1 MSATVLSPRPR
12 FPGSLVVKFR
22 SKSRA
27 WVASSIPEPVSDTE
41 STMYWPGPGNPR
53 VAARASSRSA
63 RVVSI
68 VMRPPPIDA
77 SRALATRFVITC
89 SSRPRLIRTGH
100 ASASSRVPSSLPS
113 PTSSLSI
120 PCAPATTSLTFT
132 VEAGGSCRRDASIS
146 WQVSVAP
153 HSAAPWMPSTCSRSA
168 SPGAIRL
175 SSRRLWPTMTVTRLL
190 KSWAIPA
197 ARRPTDSKPRASWS
211 SARSRSRSAESLT
224 ISPRNRALSSR
235 AASSASST
243 REGTLRGSGLI
254 AIDPWVLRWLG
265 YERQHDAEDRPR
277 AGRAAEVDRAAV
289 VFHDLVGEG
298 QAEPG
303 ARLLGREERVE
314 DTIRLGHRD
323 AGPRI
328 FDLDADAA
336 SECTAARRV
345 HAVAIGPGHTEG
357 QPAAGPH
364 GLQRIGDHVDDGAV
378 QSLLVGMDRR
388 HVARVLASDDDA
400 TRLDLVEVE
409 LDHPVH
415 EHRQAD
421 QGEAQPGR
429 PGQLEEPLDDL
440 VDTLQLARHYAH
452 EPLAIVLVVE
462 PPAEVA
468 AEGQDRGQR
477 VLDLVRQP
485 GGEGAERGEAVRA
498 AELALE
504 VAHGGEIAE
513 HGNDTEVLPI
523 AALERRRAQ
532 LDGQRGPGAPAQRQ
546 RDVGD
551 RRAAGEGLHQDVAHL
566 RRPGED
572 LRAVAPDGLAGEEP
586 AEQLGGRVDGDDPA
600 IKVHRDD
607 AVRDRG
613 KDAVGIALEV
623 GQLLE
628 PSLQLGVR
636 LLQGGALLVELRR
649 HVVEGRRQ
657 TPDLVARCRLDALD
671 ELAAGDGA
679 GARLER
685 LHRSGDP
692 PRHQRGDDPAQQHRD
707 GGEHRELEARLADL
721 FVHALLREP
730 DTHRPPLL
738 LVDDD
743 GHGEVVEGLA
753 GRRGHRL
760 LGQRPLGQR
769 RPLVHGA

>member
-1 MSATVLSPRPR
+1 MAPRLRVTMSATVLSPRPR

-53 VAARASSRSA
+53 VAACASSRSA

-100 ASASSRVPSSLPS
+100 ASASSRVTSSLPS

-120 PCAPATTSLTFT
+120 ASAPATTSLTFT
-132 VEAGGSCRRDASIS
+132 VEAGGSCRRDASSS
-146 WQVSVAP
+146 WRVSVTP
-153 HSAAPWMPSTCSRSA
+153 HSAAPWMPSTCSRNA
-168 SPGAIRL
+168 SPRAIRF
-175 SSRRLWPTMTVTRLL
+175 SSRRLWPTMTETRLL

-224 ISPRNRALSSR
+224 ISPRSRALSSR

-254 AIDPWVLRWLG
+254 AIDPRVLRWLG
-265 YERQHDAEDRPR
+265 YERQHDAEHRPG
-277 AGRAAEVDRAAV
+277 AGRAAKVDRAAV

-298 QAEPG
+298 QAESG

-364 GLQRIGDHVDDGAV
+364 GLQRIGDHVDDGTV

-388 HVARVLASDDDA
+388 YVARVLASDDDA
-400 TRLDLVEVE
+400 TRLDLVPVE
-409 LDHPVH
+409 LGHPVH
-415 EHRQAD
+415 EHGQAD

-440 VDTLQLARHYAH
+440 VDALQLARHHAH

-468 AEGQDRGQR
+468 AEGQDRGQG

-498 AELALE
+498 AQLALE

-513 HGNDTEVLPI
+513 HGDDAEVLAV

-532 LDGQRGPGAPAQRQ
+532 LDGQGGARAPAQRQ

-566 RRPGED
+566 RGPGEH
-572 LRAVAPDGLAGEEP
+572 LRAVAPDGFAGEEP
-586 AEQLGGRVDGDDPA
+586 AEQLGGGVDGDDPA
-600 IKVHRDD
+600 VQVHGDD

-613 KDAVGIALEV
+613 EDAVGVALEV

-628 PSLQLGVR
+628 PSFELGVR
-636 LLQGGALLVELRR
+636 LLQGRPLLVELRR
-649 HVVEGRRQ
+649 HVVEGHRQ
-657 TPDLVARCRLDALD
+657 SPDLVARRGLDALD

-679 GARLER
+679 GPRLER

-692 PRHQRGDDPAQQHRD
+692 PRHQRGGDPAQQQRGH
-707 GGEHRELEARLADL
+707 GQQEQLEPRLTDL
-721 FVHALLREP
+721 LVHAPLGKP
-730 DTHRPPLL
+730 DPHGAPLL
-738 LVDDD
+738 VLDDD
-743 GHGEVVEGLA
+743 GYREVEDGLA
-753 GRRGHRL
+753 GGRHHRF
-760 LGQRPLGQR
+760 LGQR
-769 RPLVHGA
+769 A